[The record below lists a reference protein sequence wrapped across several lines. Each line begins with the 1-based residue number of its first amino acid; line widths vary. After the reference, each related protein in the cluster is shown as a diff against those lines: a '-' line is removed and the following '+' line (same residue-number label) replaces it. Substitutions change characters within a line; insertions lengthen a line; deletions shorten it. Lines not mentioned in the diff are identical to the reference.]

1 MSGPGKQDR
10 TTLPTATGQPSRR
23 VRALGRLVLC
33 LFPLAIVAGLEL
45 ALRLAGVG
53 YNPHFLVPATGES
66 RGQLIT
72 NYAFGRRFFPRAL
85 AREPEPQGMPVAKAP
100 RAVRIFVLGESA
112 AMGDPD
118 AAYGLSRM
126 LEVILQDRL
135 PDRPVQVVNAAM
147 SAVNSHA
154 VRLIA
159 EDCLSAEADAL
170 VVYMG
175 NNEVVGPFGI
185 GSTLV
190 PFSPRLP
197 LIRLGLAVRSTR
209 LGQVLDAIVRR
220 TVHPGDEEI
229 AAWRGMEHSI
239 KEQVSATDARL
250 EVTRRHFRQNLEAI
264 LHAARQRH
272 VPVVLCTVP
281 VNLRS
286 CPPFAG
292 KPSSPDPDPD
302 WDALTAEARRLQN
315 QGLADAATERLEAA
329 TRRQPAAADAWYLL
343 GEALA
348 QQGQAESAED
358 CFRKAR
364 DLDRFRFRAD
374 TAIERLIRAAGEHA
388 GVRLVDAEARLAA
401 LEAAGT
407 ETFLDHV
414 HLTFAGTAAMAV
426 PASEALL
433 ETLGGAAAGEPPTA
447 DAVAERCAGALAYT
461 DWDRRRLERDLLERR
476 TRPPFN
482 LQMRWQANRDEMTRL
497 ERLLRQDVLAAAARD
512 HYAAAQRLRPRDPVL
527 CRSAARMLS
536 STGDREA
543 AARQWQSVTE
553 LQPFAP
559 DALHNLGALYV
570 EMGRAAEA
578 EDLFRRAL
586 RLQPDLAEA
595 YAGLALIRLRSGQ
608 GEAALTLLHQALAA
622 KPALPEA
629 HNNLAGIYI
638 AMGRVDDALAEWR
651 RAVALKPNYTGAR
664 CNLARA
670 LWGQGRADDALAE
683 ITAAIDSDPLSP
695 VPRLLE
701 ADILVSLGR
710 PNDAAERLRRA
721 LVDTSADP
729 VLAERLRQLA
739 PPPQPTPAGP

>member
-1 MSGPGKQDR
+1 M
-10 TTLPTATGQPSRR
+10 
-23 VRALGRLVLC
+23 VLC
-33 LFPLAIVAGLEL
+33 LFPLAIVAALEL
-45 ALRLAGVG
+45 ALRLAGIG
-53 YNPHFLVPATGES
+53 YNPHFFVPAAGES
-66 RGQLIT
+66 SGQLIT

-85 AREPEPQGMPVAKAP
+85 AREPEPQCMPVAKAP
-100 RAVRIFVLGESA
+100 KAVRIFVLGESA

-159 EDCLSAEADAL
+159 GDCLSAEADAL

-185 GSTLV
+185 GSALV
-190 PFSPRLP
+190 PFSPSLR
-197 LIRLGLAVRSTR
+197 LIRLGLALRSTR

-220 TVHPGDEEI
+220 TVHAGDEEI

-250 EVTRRHFRQNLEAI
+250 EVTRAHFRQNLEAI
-264 LHAARQRH
+264 LDAARQRH

-281 VNLRS
+281 VNLRT

-292 KPSSPDPDPD
+292 KPSSPDPD
-302 WDALTAEARRLQN
+302 WDALMAEAMRLQK
-315 QGLADAATERLEAA
+315 QGLANAATERLEAA
-329 TRRQPAAADAWYLL
+329 THRQPAAADAWYRL
-343 GEALA
+343 GETLA
-348 QQGQAESAED
+348 QQGQAERADD
-358 CFRKAR
+358 CFRRAR

-374 TAIERLIRAAGEHA
+374 TAIERLIREAGEHA

-407 ETFLDHV
+407 ETFFDHV

-447 DAVAERCAGALAYT
+447 DAVAERCASALAYT
-461 DWDRRRLERDLLERR
+461 DWDRRRLERDLLDRR
-476 TRPPFN
+476 TRPPFT
-482 LQMRWQANRDEMTRL
+482 LQMGWQANRDEMTRL
-497 ERLLRQDVLAAAARD
+497 ERLLRQDVLVAAARD
-512 HYAAAQRLRPRDPVL
+512 HYAAAQRQRPRDPVL

-543 AARQWQSVTE
+543 AARQWQGVSE

-578 EDLFRRAL
+578 EALFRRAL

-608 GEAALTLLHQALAA
+608 GKAALTLLHQALAA

-638 AMGRVDDALAEWR
+638 AMGRVGDALAEWR
-651 RAVALKPNYTGAR
+651 RAVALKPTYTGAR

-683 ITAAIDSDPLSP
+683 ITTAIDGDPLSP

-710 PNDAAERLRRA
+710 PGDAAERLRRA
-721 LVDTSADP
+721 LADTSADP

-739 PPPQPTPAGP
+739 LPPRPAPAGP